1 MTSATIAGQANP
13 VQYLQAQNRW
23 QWSEIAFWL
32 ATLLPFVLTPNY
44 LVLASQIAITA
55 LFVLSLDLILGFSG
69 IVSLGHAAYFGIGA
83 YTAGLLSKYGWG
95 EPLTGLVA
103 AAIVAGL
110 FGYLTSFI
118 IARFRHLALIMIT
131 LGIGLVLQEA
141 ANSAG
146 WLTGGFDGLQGIH
159 TWPLFGKIRFDL
171 YGYTAYSYALAGLF
185 LIFLVARRLIHS
197 PFGLALRGIRENG
210 LRMPAIGASV
220 HAHIQTIYTIAAII
234 AGIAGALLAQTT
246 ETVSLEALGFQ
257 RSADVLVMLILG
269 GTGRLYGG
277 LIGAAVYMVARDQFS
292 GINPQYWYFW
302 IGLLLIGV
310 VMLLPN
316 GILGGLTHS
325 GAAPEGGV
333 VSANALATRGLNKSF
348 GSLVVA
354 SDIELNLPQ
363 GVRYALIGPNGAGKT
378 TLINLMTG
386 MLQPDGGR
394 IFLGDDDITALPPEQ
409 RVRLGLVRTFQ
420 INQLFP
426 HLTALESVTLA
437 VCERRKVARTW
448 WRQLTAYR
456 DEIDEAYDILAT
468 LGLAPVCHRLTRE
481 LAYGQQRL
489 VEIALALATKP
500 KVLLLDEPAA
510 GVPREESRELLAAI
524 AGLSR
529 DITVL
534 FIEHDMD
541 LVFRFASRVIVMV
554 GGRVL
559 VEGTPAEIAADP
571 RVRAVYLG
579 KARHEAAS

>member
-1 MTSATIAGQANP
+1 VAADRPVREALGVTSATIAGQANP

-32 ATLLPFVLTPNY
+32 ATLLPFVLAPSY

-55 LFVLSLDLILGFSG
+55 LFVLSLDLILGFCG

-83 YTAGLLSKYGWG
+83 YTAGLMSKYGWG

-131 LGIGLVLQEA
+131 LGIGLVLQEV

-197 PFGLALRGIRENG
+197 PFGLALRGIRENT
-210 LRMPAIGASV
+210 LRMPVIGASV
-220 HAHIQTIYTIAAII
+220 HAHIQTIYTIAAVI

-316 GILGGLTHS
+316 GILGGLTLL
-325 GAAPEGGV
+325 ARRLKV
-333 VSANALATRGLNKSF
+333 VS
-348 GSLVVA
+348 
-354 SDIELNLPQ
+354 
-363 GVRYALIGPNGAGKT
+363 
-378 TLINLMTG
+378 
-386 MLQPDGGR
+386 
-394 IFLGDDDITALPPEQ
+394 
-409 RVRLGLVRTFQ
+409 
-420 INQLFP
+420 
-426 HLTALESVTLA
+426 
-437 VCERRKVARTW
+437 
-448 WRQLTAYR
+448 
-456 DEIDEAYDILAT
+456 
-468 LGLAPVCHRLTRE
+468 
-481 LAYGQQRL
+481 
-489 VEIALALATKP
+489 
-500 KVLLLDEPAA
+500 
-510 GVPREESRELLAAI
+510 
-524 AGLSR
+524 
-529 DITVL
+529 
-534 FIEHDMD
+534 
-541 LVFRFASRVIVMV
+541 
-554 GGRVL
+554 
-559 VEGTPAEIAADP
+559 
-571 RVRAVYLG
+571 
-579 KARHEAAS
+579 